1 MRMLDVQ
8 RKQGV
13 YNLQVYL
20 SPKEAAEFHKYLGE
34 LLKAPE
40 ANEHRHV
47 FAEDMSREVSF
58 SIVTPS
64 KLQSDGYTELERSI
78 FGEE

>member
-1 MRMLDVQ
+1 MRMLDVE

-13 YNLQVYL
+13 YNLQFYL

-34 LLKAPE
+34 LLEDHE

-47 FAEDMSREVSF
+47 FAQDMSREVSF

-64 KLQSDGYTELERSI
+64 KLEDSGYTELEHSI
-78 FGEE
+78 FDEE